1 MKNKNI
7 LIGVF
12 ANKNKLLSLLEQLKV
27 NFKIDLNK
35 IRIFTIESKSY
46 EYLITFQALSR
57 EPFLKNIENSTVI
70 HAKNGCLFSI
80 NALNKLIESE
90 SGSIDKDYLVDWEKY
105 KDTLL
110 ILTNGNLSINKINKV
125 EDKCSV
131 IFGLN

>member
-12 ANKNKLLSLLEQLKV
+12 TNKNKLLSLLEQLKV

-90 SGSIDKDYLVDWEKY
+90 SGSINKDYLVDWEKY

-125 EDKCSV
+125 EDKCSI

>member
-57 EPFLKNIENSTVI
+57 EQFLKNIENSTVI

>member
-12 ANKNKLLSLLEQLKV
+12 TNKNKLLSLLERLKI
-27 NFKIDLNK
+27 NFKVDLNK

-70 HAKNGCLFSI
+70 HTKNGCLFSI
-80 NALNKLIESE
+80 NALNKLIEGE
-90 SGSIDKDYLVDWEKY
+90 SGSINKDYLIDWKKY
-105 KDTLL
+105 KNTLL

-125 EDKCSV
+125 EDKCSI
-131 IFGLN
+131 IFDLN

>member
-12 ANKNKLLSLLEQLKV
+12 TNKNKLLSLLEQLKV

-57 EPFLKNIENSTVI
+57 EQFLKNIENSTVI

-110 ILTNGNLSINKINKV
+110 ILTNGNL
-125 EDKCSV
+125 
-131 IFGLN
+131 

>member
-57 EPFLKNIENSTVI
+57 EQFLKNIENSTVI

-125 EDKCSV
+125 EDKCSI